1 MACVSYCDESLLT
14 HNLVDCN
21 AYALGG
27 APALIVG
34 ACGTTL
40 TDPSDEAEVQ
50 ALLDA
55 GTAVLVQD
63 VRVALP
69 AGSPVTVDSPIG
81 CGTPIRINEDRT
93 MTIFDA
99 NVTDENVD
107 FFDDLNNRRVAW
119 ALVYLCDS
127 GKVVYINPP
136 QGLTMSAQFIIPEQ
150 NNELQRFEATFSWRD
165 KSIPKQYPAPAG
177 IF

>member
-1 MACVSYCDESLLT
+1 MACVSYCDEALQS
-14 HNLVDCN
+14 HNTVDCN
-21 AYALGG
+21 VYALGG
-27 APALIVG
+27 SPAMIVG

-40 TDPSDEAEVQ
+40 TDPSDEAEIQ
-50 ALLDA
+50 ALIDA
-55 GTAVLVQD
+55 GTATLIED
-63 VRVALP
+63 VRLALP

-81 CGTPIRINEDRT
+81 CGSPIRINEDRT

-107 FFDDLNNRRVAW
+107 FFDDLNNRKLAW
-119 ALVYLCDS
+119 VLLYLCDS

-136 QGLTMSAQFIIPEQ
+136 QGITSSVQFIIPEQ
-150 NNELQRFEATFSWRD
+150 NNELQRFEGVLSWRD
-165 KSIPKQYPAPAG
+165 KSIPKQYPAPNG